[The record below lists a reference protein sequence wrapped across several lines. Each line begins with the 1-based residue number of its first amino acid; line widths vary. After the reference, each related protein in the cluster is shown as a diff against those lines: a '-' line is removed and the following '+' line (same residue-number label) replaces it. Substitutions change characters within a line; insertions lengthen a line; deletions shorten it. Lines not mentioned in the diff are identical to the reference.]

1 MTEPDEDR
9 IGSVTVR
16 MASDGVSDPE
26 LLKQVYELE
35 AEQKRAQLEAKQDRS
50 LAQIAVE
57 KLVESLEPEDLVP
70 LVRLVIE
77 AGIKA
82 RTRSETDPKTKT
94 KLSTGNVSDS
104 DQSSE
109 PATSPVPEKLKD
121 LDE

>member
-35 AEQKRAQLEAKQDRS
+35 TEQKRAQLEAKQDRS

-57 KLVESLEPEDLVP
+57 KLVESLDPEDLVP
-70 LVRLVIE
+70 LIRLVIE

-94 KLSTGNVSDS
+94 KLSTGNVSDT
-104 DQSSE
+104 DQNSE
-109 PATSPVPEKLKD
+109 TGTSPVHEKLED
-121 LDE
+121 LGK

>member
-35 AEQKRAQLEAKQDRS
+35 TEQKRAQLEAKQDRS
-50 LAQIAVE
+50 LAQTAVE
-57 KLVESLEPEDLVP
+57 KLVESLDPEDLVP
-70 LVRLVIE
+70 LIRLVIE

-94 KLSTGNVSDS
+94 KLSTGNVSDT
-104 DQSSE
+104 DQNSE
-109 PATSPVPEKLKD
+109 TGTSPVHEKLED
-121 LDE
+121 LGK

>member
-1 MTEPDEDR
+1 MTDPDRDGSE
-9 IGSVTVR
+9 SVTVR

-35 AEQKRAQLEAKQDRS
+35 TEQKRAQLEAQRNRS
-50 LAQIAVE
+50 LAQVAVE

-70 LVRLVIE
+70 LIRLLVE

-94 KLSTGNVSDS
+94 KPSTGNVSDT
-104 DQSSE
+104 DQSSGT
-109 PATSPVPEKLKD
+109 ATSPVHEKLKD